1 MTGGAASAW
10 RAPGGAGRRTG
21 VPEMLR
27 GLLLVLGV
35 AAVLVV
41 QVSIAGGFALPGG
54 GPDLVVPLVVT
65 MAFLRGARAGALI
78 GFAVGLA
85 VDILP
90 PSDHVIGTQALVL
103 CLIGYF
109 AGRAGER
116 APGAVLSAAVV
127 CAVAAPLLSAGL
139 AALLGDPRAEQAVA
153 ARSWIPLVAYNLLTV
168 PVVMWAVGR
177 ALGKARPRTAAVR
190 IGRRA

>member
-1 MTGGAASAW
+1 
-10 RAPGGAGRRTG
+10 
-21 VPEMLR
+21 VPEVLR
-27 GLLLVLGV
+27 GMLLVLGV

-41 QVSIAGGFALPGG
+41 QVSVAGMLALPGG

-65 MAFLRGARAGALI
+65 LSFLRGARAGALI

-85 VDILP
+85 VDVLP
-90 PSDHVIGTQALVL
+90 PADHVIGAHALVL

-109 AGRAGER
+109 AGRASER

-127 CAVAAPLLSAGL
+127 CAVAAPLLSAAL

-168 PVVMWAVGR
+168 PVVVWAVGR
-177 ALGKARPRTAAVR
+177 ALGKARPRPVGVR
-190 IGRRA
+190 MWRRA